1 MATHTIDPERIAA
14 RTAATASA
22 TYLAEIVDIPK
33 SKSRIEE
40 VELTD
45 DGRYWLITLS
55 FDVPVELNPS
65 MGTTLATVGERQYK
79 VFKVDARSG
88 EVLSMKIRE
97 IG

>member
-1 MATHTIDPERIAA
+1 MAIHTKDPERIPARAA
-14 RTAATASA
+14 ASASA

-33 SKSRIEE
+33 PKSRVEE

-55 FDVPVELNPS
+55 YEAPVETTPF
-65 MGTTLATVGERQYK
+65 MGTTVSTGGDRQYK
-79 VFKVDARSG
+79 VFKVDAKTG
-88 EVLSMKIRE
+88 EVLSMRIRE